1 MKRITLASLLF
12 VIALPTVCLL
22 SLAVGSADIP
32 LPDLLSGLF
41 WREGFATESTI
52 LYAIRLPRLVAALIA
67 GAGLSLSGVLLQ
79 AVMGNPLASPNTIG
93 VNAGAGLFTVL
104 FLSFLPHLAAA
115 LPLASFLG
123 AFFAALIILAIARAT
138 GNGGSHTIIL
148 AGIACT
154 TLFQAAISF
163 FHILDDDV
171 LVAYNAF
178 AVGSFEGVTL
188 SVLPLPAI
196 LIAVGL
202 FCALALSGRIAAL
215 TLGDEIAS
223 SLGIR
228 TARLRVLC
236 LVLACLCAASAVSFA
251 GLLGFVGLVVP
262 HITRRL
268 FGNNM
273 RTQLA
278 ASPFVGAT
286 IVVLSDLV
294 ARTLFAPAEI
304 PVGIV
309 MAFVG
314 TPFFLYLLLCRRK
327 EVEP

>member
-1 MKRITLASLLF
+1 MKRNTLVSLLF
-12 VIALPTVCLL
+12 MIALPTACLL

-52 LYAIRLPRLVAALIA
+52 LYAIRLPRLAAALVA

-104 FLSFLPHLAAA
+104 FLSFLPNLAAA
-115 LPLASFLG
+115 LPLAAFLG
-123 AFFAALIILAIARAT
+123 ALVAALIILAIARAT

-154 TLFQAAISF
+154 SLFQAAISF

-188 SVLPLPAI
+188 SALPLPAI
-196 LIAVGL
+196 LIAVAL
-202 FCALALSGRIAAL
+202 LISLALSGRIAAL

-228 TARLRVLC
+228 PARLRVLC

-251 GLLGFVGLVVP
+251 GLLGFVGLMSP
-262 HITRRL
+262 HIARVFWGADIRKLLLPTVL
-268 FGNNM
+268 
-273 RTQLA
+273 
-278 ASPFVGAT
+278 VGSSL
-286 IVVLSDLV
+286 VVASDLAGRLIV
-294 ARTLFAPAEI
+294 APSEL
-304 PVGIV
+304 PVGII
-309 MAFVG
+309 MSLVG
-314 TPFFLYLLLCRRK
+314 APFFLGLLLWGGQK
-327 EVEP
+327 NA